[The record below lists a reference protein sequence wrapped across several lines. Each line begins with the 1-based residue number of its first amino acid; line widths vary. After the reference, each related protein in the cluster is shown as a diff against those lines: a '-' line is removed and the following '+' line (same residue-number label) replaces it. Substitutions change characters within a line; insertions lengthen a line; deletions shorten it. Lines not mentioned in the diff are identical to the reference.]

1 MPDSSKYYR
10 NQDKAEQLVR
20 KEILRQQQLQ
30 SEGKFTYIAYDKEC
44 PLIVRLA
51 MLTEE
56 VGEVARAIQE
66 LDESNL
72 KEELVQ
78 IAAIAVSWVA
88 RLEEEGIQ

>member
-1 MPDSSKYYR
+1 MRSFKYTANIER
-10 NQDKAEQLVR
+10 AESLVNC
-20 KEILRQQQLQ
+20 ELRRQNDLQ
-30 SEGKFTYIAYDKEC
+30 EQGKFTYVAYDKEC

-66 LDESNL
+66 LDEQNL

-78 IAAIAVSWVA
+78 IAAIAISWVA
-88 RLEEEGIQ
+88 RLEEEGIR